1 MPGLDVERELIKET
15 EKWLSK
21 IEKFEITSKDAQGND
36 FVENIK
42 AYINDARY
50 FFGQHDYVRAF
61 EAVIWAWAWL
71 EIGEMLGLVEK
82 NTTDE

>member
-1 MPGLDVERELIKET
+1 MKQELIKET

-21 IEKFEITSKDAQGND
+21 IEKFEITPKNARGKD

-42 AYINDARY
+42 AYISDARY
-50 FFGQHDYVRAF
+50 FFSQHDYVRAF

-82 NTTDE
+82 STSN